1 MANLLLSMSKLH
13 TLISLYVSGKPKRH
27 IALSIGVSR
36 NTVDNYLGF
45 LKAEVGEDLSSLLSW
60 DEEAL
65 YRLINHRTDPTTQQI
80 LNDLFPTYEQE
91 LSKVGMTRLIL
102 WERYCLKHSL
112 AVSYSRFCH
121 YLREWQSSQKVSMH
135 LEHKAGDKLFIDF
148 AGKKLF
154 LTDPQTGEI
163 TWVEVFLAVLG
174 CSQLT
179 YCQAVYSQKKADF
192 LLALANSLTFFGGV
206 PQAIVPDN
214 LKSAVTKTHPY
225 EPDLNQSIEDFASHY
240 QTVIYPARSRKPKD
254 KALVERTVGI
264 LYSRVYAMLEGQVF
278 FSLGSL
284 NEAIFQKVND
294 HNLKPFQGRIDSRQ
308 NRFDELER
316 ITLTP
321 LPTTRYEL
329 KHFKTAKVQQ
339 NCHVI
344 LGEDKHYYS
353 VPFRYVGKYVKL
365 SYTSESIEIYF
376 EYKRIA
382 IHARFRA
389 KHQYTTLKE
398 HLPEKH
404 QWIMNWS
411 PDFFTEQAQKVGE
424 NTLKAIEQLLCTR
437 KYPEQAYKS
446 CAGILALVKKKEIG
460 KIRLEAACERALLYD
475 FLSLKLILNI
485 LDRDLDRIIFQEEPI
500 KDNIIPFHPNI
511 RGAKNYQ

>member
-1 MANLLLSMSKLH
+1 MANHSLSMKKLH
-13 TLISLYVSGKPKRH
+13 TLISHIIAGKSKR
-27 IALSIGVSR
+27 SISVMLKVSR
-36 NTVDNYLGF
+36 HTIDNYLCY
-45 LKAEVGEDLSSLLSW
+45 LKAEIGEDLSPLLSW
-60 DEEAL
+60 DEESL
-65 YRLINHRTDPTTQQI
+65 NRLVTRQNDSNTQQS
-80 LNDLFPTYEQE
+80 LELLFPEYEKE
-91 LSKVGMTRLIL
+91 LSKVGMTRMIL
-102 WERYCLKHSL
+102 WERYCLSTTT
-112 AVSYSRFCH
+112 AINYSRFCH
-121 YLREWQSSQKVSMH
+121 YFRLWQSAQKVTMH

-154 LTDPQTGEI
+154 LTDPKTGEI
-163 TWVEVFLAVLG
+163 TWVEIFLAVLG

-179 YCQAVYSQKKADF
+179 YCQAVYTQKKADF

-225 EPDLNQSIEDFASHY
+225 EPNLNESIEDFATHY
-240 QTVIYPARSRKPKD
+240 QTVIYPARSRRPKD
-254 KALVERTVGI
+254 KALVEKTVGI

-278 FSLGSL
+278 FSLTSL
-284 NEAIFQKVND
+284 NEAIHQKVNE
-294 HNLKPFQGRIDSRQ
+294 HNIKIFQGRDESRQ
-308 NRFDELER
+308 TRFDELDSPA
-316 ITLTP
+316 LMP
-321 LPTTRYEL
+321 LPSTRYEL

-365 SYTSESIEIYF
+365 SYTAESIEIYY

-404 QWIMNWS
+404 QWMMNWS
-411 PDFFTEQAQKVGE
+411 SDFFTEQALKIGE
-424 NTLKAIEQLLCTR
+424 NTLKAIEQLLRTR

-446 CAGILALVKKKEIG
+446 CAGILALGKKKEIG
-460 KIRLEAACERALLYD
+460 KDRLEAACERALLYD

-485 LDRDLDRIIFQEEPI
+485 LERSLDKIPFQEEII